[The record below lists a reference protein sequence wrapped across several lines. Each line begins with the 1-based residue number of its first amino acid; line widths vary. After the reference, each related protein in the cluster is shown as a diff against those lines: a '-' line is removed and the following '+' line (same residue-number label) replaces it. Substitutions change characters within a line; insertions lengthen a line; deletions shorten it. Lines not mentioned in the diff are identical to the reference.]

1 MKALHQIDLSTFADH
16 AHHMSNCVA
25 CTDCRSAMS
34 SLRFCDSELLPLL
47 LLPLPRRA
55 PLSGGGVADEPDRGA
70 GAGAAGGAG
79 AGAGAAGGGGAG
91 AGAGAVSA
99 SILETAASSAPERS
113 PPSNAPLVLAFVAA
127 TSVPPAVAA
136 AAFFLRKGGALLPR
150 LGASGFAG
158 GGERRA
164 RSTRGDDLSTV
175 STCPTPRP
183 ANAQIRGQAIHN
195 PAQLKSMCKFKL
207 AQMKNLPIR
216 VSALSEGTAWSRG
229 REG

>member
-1 MKALHQIDLSTFADH
+1 MEALHQIDLSTFADH

-34 SLRFCDSELLPLL
+34 SLRFCDSELLPPL

-55 PLSGGGVADEPDRGA
+55 PLSGGGVADEPDLA
-70 GAGAAGGAG
+70 AG
-79 AGAGAAGGGGAG
+79 AGAGAAGGGG

-150 LGASGFAG
+150 LGASGLAG

-183 ANAQIRGQAIHN
+183 ATPRSEAKAIHN

-216 VSALSEGTAWSRG
+216 VSALSEGTAWSQG

>member
-1 MKALHQIDLSTFADH
+1 
-16 AHHMSNCVA
+16 MSNCVA

-34 SLRFCDSELLPLL
+34 SLRFCDSELPPPLL
-47 LLPLPRRA
+47 LLPLPRGA
-55 PLSGGGVADEPDRGA
+55 PLSGGGVADEPDL
-70 GAGAAGGAG
+70 G

-113 PPSNAPLVLAFVAA
+113 PPSNAPLVLALVAA
-127 TSVPPAVAA
+127 TSVPPGAEG
-136 AAFFLRKGGALLPR
+136 AFFLRSGGALLPR

-175 STCPTPRP
+175 STCPTPQP
-183 ANAQIRGQAIHN
+183 ATPDQRQANQTNSTQVHVQSPACGNESSN
-195 PAQLKSMCKFKL
+195 PT
-207 AQMKNLPIR
+207 R
-216 VSALSEGTAWSRG
+216 DALSEETAWSPG

>member
-1 MKALHQIDLSTFADH
+1 
-16 AHHMSNCVA
+16 MSNCVA

-34 SLRFCDSELLPLL
+34 SLRFCDSELPPLL

-55 PLSGGGVADEPDRGA
+55 PLSGGGVADEPDL
-70 GAGAAGGAG
+70 G

-113 PPSNAPLVLAFVAA
+113 PPSNAPLVLALVAA
-127 TSVPPAVAA
+127 TSVPPGAEG
-136 AAFFLRKGGALLPR
+136 AFFLRKGGALLPR
-150 LGASGFAG
+150 LGASGLDG

-175 STCPTPRP
+175 STCPTPQPATPGQRP
-183 ANAQIRGQAIHN
+183 SIHN
-195 PAQLKSMCKFKL
+195 PTQVHVQSPACGNESS
-207 AQMKNLPIR
+207 NPTR
-216 VSALSEGTAWSRG
+216 DALSEETAWSPG

>member
-1 MKALHQIDLSTFADH
+1 
-16 AHHMSNCVA
+16 MSNCVA

-34 SLRFCDSELLPLL
+34 SLRFCDSELPPPLL

-55 PLSGGGVADEPDRGA
+55 PLSGGGVADEPDL
-70 GAGAAGGAG
+70 G

-113 PPSNAPLVLAFVAA
+113 PPSNAPLVLALVAA
-127 TSVPPAVAA
+127 TSVPPAVADG
-136 AAFFLRKGGALLPR
+136 AFFLRSGGALLPR
-150 LGASGFAG
+150 LGASGLDG

-175 STCPTPRP
+175 STCPTPQPATPDQRP
-183 ANAQIRGQAIHN
+183 SIHN
-195 PAQLKSMCKFKL
+195 PTQVHVQSPACGNEAS
-207 AQMKNLPIR
+207 NPTR
-216 VSALSEGTAWSRG
+216 DALSEETAWSPG